1 MEGGSGRMQT
11 SDKGVERLMDE
22 FLKTKG
28 FYRKKIAKDG
38 SCLFRAVAEQ
48 VLRCQSRHT
57 EVRATCVDYLKKNR
71 TKYESFIEGNFEEYL
86 HRLEDPQNWVGEV
99 EISALALIYRHDFII
114 FQEPGKPPVNITENS
129 FSDKVRL
136 CFLNGNHYDSVYPSE
151 FVNKAAL
158 CQSILYE
165 LLYEQVYGVDHGVV
179 SACLRNSGDAGDD
192 GYSEC
197 KSSEE
202 SDLEE
207 EDEFWPSDAV
217 APTNMNNQRSS
228 NSSQPSKTAKPP
240 QSPSAL
246 SRRVQLSLNPALFRN
261 VEYDVWLR
269 SKRAQQKRD
278 FCIAAGMQYTVG
290 DKCKVRLGNTGKFYS
305 AYIQEVT
312 PDHGPVTVF
321 IEELGEKHS
330 VPLWNLRPSSSLDGD
345 SWSMVAERGKRFSVS
360 NGNGHHPGKAPRA
373 SDQPAGRDGRGGRR
387 PGKSSPTPQGPAA
400 GPPPRMHKQ
409 HSWPPPATA
418 EEPGTEGSARTSTR
432 SPDWGRNGCLQT
444 KPPSDSTLK
453 SQKASAR
460 AAFRKGET
468 GPPGGSAQELHF
480 GLSQDERL
488 ALEEQQKS
496 QALLEIMQ
504 RDERSFP
511 ALASQG
517 GARAPQPDTGRR
529 TAPQAGERRAYR
541 RKGDAPEP
549 FQDGENVPRSA
560 QKEENKLLT
569 SAQPGCSSGA
579 HSAPPH
585 PPPEPSIAAAVT
597 TAPPPAVSAP
607 PPAVSA
613 PPPAVSAPPP
623 CRLPLPYL
631 PLLLLY
637 LPLLLPYLPLP
648 QLYLPLAWLYL
659 PLPLPRL
666 HLPLSLP
673 YLPFPWLHL
682 PLPRLHLPLPLPRLH
697 LPLSLPYLPFPW
709 LHLPLPRLH
718 LPLPLP
724 WLSHLPLLTV
734 HLPLL
739 LLHLPTFQPHPP
751 SQLPRLP
758 LLSSPPPPPQP
769 RDSAPPAGF
778 LPASLPVEPPPYNGA
793 SPCPPGVMSQLGIAP
808 GPPPTPPVLPEHLS
822 HPHAHSPALPPQ
834 GPLSFHQMAQ
844 LYQDPLYP
852 GFPTN
857 DKDEMLS
864 VPQYCYMRDGQDL
877 PREIGVLRFFFN
889 LGIKAYTYPSWPLH
903 TYLYQLQQAH
913 LSLQPK
919 VSYMAPWYPEAP
931 PPGPFRMNS
940 VPMEGYGRPPSY
952 RHATA
957 GGRGPGQFEHAHC
970 PVQPG
975 VGVAMVGGAI
985 GPQHTELGLG
995 SDGRPPLGYSP
1006 QPPAPL
1012 QPYLGGMPWP
1022 GPRPNPAFS
1031 RAFSTPPPPPAPQ
1044 YPPPVAQYPPPSG
1057 AVPPCLAR
1065 VPRSPTV
1072 CRLAAGHAYRQP
1084 ASRGGEAGPAPA
1096 TDGPAP
1102 SGFHSSGRR

>member
-165 LLYEQVYGVDHGVV
+165 LLYERVYAVDHGVV

-228 NSSQPSKTAKPP
+228 NNSQPSKTAKPP

-330 VPLWNLRPSSSLDGD
+330 IPLWNLRPSSSLDGD

-373 SDQPAGRDGRGGRR
+373 SDQPAGRDGRGEET
-387 PGKSSPTPQGPAA
+387 GKSSPTPPGPRRRAPAPHAQAA
-400 GPPPRMHKQ
+400 LLAPRPPRRSRGRRGALAPAPGPPAFAV
-409 HSWPPPATA
+409 SNAL
-418 EEPGTEGSARTSTR
+418 

-549 FQDGENVPRSA
+549 FQDGENFPRLA

-585 PPPEPSIAAAVT
+585 PPPEPSIAAASICPCCCSTCPHSNPTLHLSCPVYPCCPPRPPST
-597 TAPPPAVSAP
+597 TAGLST
-607 PPAVSA
+607 
-613 PPPAVSAPPP
+613 P
-623 CRLPLPYL
+623 CRIPSRITSCGAAALQRGEPLP
-631 PLLLLY
+631 P
-637 LPLLLPYLPLP
+637 
-648 QLYLPLAWLYL
+648 
-659 PLPLPRL
+659 
-666 HLPLSLP
+666 
-673 YLPFPWLHL
+673 
-682 PLPRLHLPLPLPRLH
+682 
-697 LPLSLPYLPFPW
+697 
-709 LHLPLPRLH
+709 
-718 LPLPLP
+718 
-724 WLSHLPLLTV
+724 
-734 HLPLL
+734 
-739 LLHLPTFQPHPP
+739 
-751 SQLPRLP
+751 
-758 LLSSPPPPPQP
+758 
-769 RDSAPPAGF
+769 
-778 LPASLPVEPPPYNGA
+778 
-793 SPCPPGVMSQLGIAP
+793 
-808 GPPPTPPVLPEHLS
+808 
-822 HPHAHSPALPPQ
+822 

-940 VPMEGYGRPPSY
+940 VPMEGYGRPELQT
-952 RHATA
+952 RH
-957 GGRGPGQFEHAHC
+957 GGRAGSGP
-970 PVQPG
+970 V
-975 VGVAMVGGAI
+975 
-985 GPQHTELGLG
+985 
-995 SDGRPPLGYSP
+995 
-1006 QPPAPL
+1006 
-1012 QPYLGGMPWP
+1012 
-1022 GPRPNPAFS
+1022 
-1031 RAFSTPPPPPAPQ
+1031 
-1044 YPPPVAQYPPPSG
+1044 
-1057 AVPPCLAR
+1057 
-1065 VPRSPTV
+1065 
-1072 CRLAAGHAYRQP
+1072 
-1084 ASRGGEAGPAPA
+1084 
-1096 TDGPAP
+1096 
-1102 SGFHSSGRR
+1102 